1 MTKKRGRRGIAL
13 LMTILMILSLIPTSV
28 YATGPE
34 NEKEESNPVN
44 VWIQEIDKD
53 TGAETDKKYE
63 VNENDEIRI

>member
-53 TGAETDKKYE
+53 TGQKPIK
-63 VNENDEIRI
+63 IRSKRK